1 MFCHAGSP
9 NLICLIA
16 TLAGADNDAHD
27 YFMNSDPYST
37 RLIWP
42 RLIAVAALALIA
54 VTVLLGVALG
64 IKTRQQFREIDSSW
78 TEYSGGAERKGILI
92 SSLREHLGYGGI
104 IHNFKNYVLRQ
115 DPVYLTQTQAQ
126 IDQFYVVVEEFKQLQ
141 LSEHERAAL
150 ATILGTIR
158 VYQARLEIAQQAT
171 AEGWDV
177 AQTDQLVQVDDTAAI
192 GALATLEQ
200 IWNDI
205 QTASSR
211 RIVAAVDEGQQLIL
225 IGFMSVLALALTA
238 LVIAGMI
245 YLLVQYLR
253 GAVSQLALELR
264 ERRRLQ
270 RSESQLAT
278 AVEQSPA
285 TIVVTDTDARIQY
298 VNKKFETLSGWR
310 RDEVIGETPAF
321 LQSGR
326 TSAANYELLRQRLL
340 EGKSWTG
347 VFLNRK
353 KDGSEYWVETTI
365 LPLVAADGTIQNFIA
380 SGEDITEKRH
390 ARDQVIQAQKLE
402 AVGQLSGGIAHDFNN
417 ILTTIIGASHLA
429 ALDADDGSDLA
440 GEIEHIDIAARRAQN
455 LVRELLTFARREPGQ
470 PQAVDLSEI
479 VSEVSRLLRASMPPM
494 IRLRCDTSGPL
505 AVLGDPT
512 HLHQILMNLCR
523 NASEAIGAEDG
534 TIEIGFAASNPPQGF
549 APRDDGWV
557 LLTVRDDGPG
567 MSEGTRARLF
577 EPFFTTKPLG
587 KGAGL
592 GLAVV
597 YGLVEEIGGQI
608 TVESTRG
615 QGTCFSVLLPAS
627 SEQALTEERDRPE
640 LPRGHETIM
649 LVDDDMEI
657 AGTLRRILLRLGYR
671 VEAFTSPLVALER
684 IRQWPDRFDVILS
697 DLMMPDL
704 SGEALVTEIRGLR
717 PNIPVL
723 FCSGY
728 KPDTIVVPGEQPEV
742 LDKPVDPATL
752 AKKLRHLLDSIS
764 AE

>member
-1 MFCHAGSP
+1 
-9 NLICLIA
+9 
-16 TLAGADNDAHD
+16 
-27 YFMNSDPYST
+27 MNSDHYST

-479 VSEVSRLLRASMPPM
+479 ASEVSRLLRASMPPM
-494 IRLRCDTSGPL
+494 IRLHCDTAGPL

-534 TIEIGFAASNPPQGF
+534 TIEIGFAASDPPQGF

-615 QGTCFSVLLPAS
+615 QGTCFSVFLPAS
-627 SEQALTEERDRPE
+627 SEQALAEERDRPE

-752 AKKLRHLLDSIS
+752 VKKLRHLLDSIS